1 MFGRGLLRATIRAA
15 PLAAAAPRATLPA
28 VACQSRHFAAD
39 TFLPKADV
47 TERIMMVVKN
57 HEKVDESKVA
67 AETVFKDLG
76 LDSLDTVEVV
86 MAIEE
91 EFAIEI
97 PDLEADK
104 ILSITEAADYIASHP
119 QAK

>member
-1 MFGRGLLRATIRAA
+1 MLRIALRVATRAA
-15 PLAAAAPRATLPA
+15 PLAAPRAVRIP
-28 VACQSRHFAAD
+28 VACQIRQFAAD
-39 TFLPKADV
+39 TFLPKDDV
-47 TERIMMVVKN
+47 VERIMMVVKN
-57 HEKVDESKVA
+57 HEKVDEGKVVA
-67 AETVFKDLG
+67 DTMFKDLG

-104 ILSITEAADYIASHP
+104 ILSITEAVDYIASHP